1 MEDYPYKN
9 KSLTGKVAKS
19 LILELFDKQ
28 KDVPRSV
35 INEEV
40 IELYCSRGGL
50 PQTSAIAT
58 ALDSLRK
65 EDPPKAYN
73 EPKGFWHINGAGVD
87 TDSREYKCYEQRV
100 LKSR

>member
-9 KSLTGKVAKS
+9 KSLTGRVAKS

-40 IELYCSRGGL
+40 AELYCSRGGL
-50 PQTSAIAT
+50 PKTSAIAT
-58 ALDSLRK
+58 ALDSLRQ
-65 EDPPKAYN
+65 EDSPKAYN
-73 EPKGFWHINGAGVD
+73 EPQGLLAHK
-87 TDSREYKCYEQRV
+87 
-100 LKSR
+100 